1 MAAIPLSRWVPS
13 LSAAARAVLMVPVC
27 AFLAWAAYRFGQS
40 VPPPTTLSTAPRI
53 EDVRRIARLAVL
65 RVEAADVIEGTT
77 AGAKALV
84 LVKGDAD
91 LTIDLEQIE
100 IAERDD
106 AAKRIT
112 LLLPSPR
119 PDRPRVDQARTRVY
133 ELRKTGLAAF
143 NPFADPRPVLLEDC
157 MRAAQAA
164 VEKVVQDGDFV
175 GQAKQRVE
183 QLLAAFHRDLGW
195 EVTVRWRGSSAG

>member
-1 MAAIPLSRWVPS
+1 
-13 LSAAARAVLMVPVC
+13 MVPVC